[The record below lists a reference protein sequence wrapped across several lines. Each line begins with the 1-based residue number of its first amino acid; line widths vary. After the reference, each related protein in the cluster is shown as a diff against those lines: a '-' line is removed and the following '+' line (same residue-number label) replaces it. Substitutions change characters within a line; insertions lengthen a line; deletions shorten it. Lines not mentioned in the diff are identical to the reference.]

1 VAVTSTFIAC
11 FYHRPVRVR
20 VLGSAAGGG
29 FPQWNCRCPTCEAAR
44 GGAAARPRTQSSIA
58 IRGAEGP
65 WFLANA
71 SPDLRQQLET
81 LGGGSANGVRAAP
94 VAGVLLTDAEI
105 DHTAGLL
112 LLRESSSA
120 LRVYG
125 SEDVRRA
132 LTDGYPV
139 LPILG
144 AYCGVE
150 WRTLDPGD
158 ALAIAGSSLEVEAF
172 AAGGDAPRYLAGT
185 RADVE
190 ATGFVF
196 RDRATGGVLTYVPG
210 LARLDDGVLE
220 RFAASDV
227 VLVDGTFWV
236 DDELARLGISDRT
249 AAQMGHVPL
258 SGAGGTLEAL
268 AALSRPRSILVH
280 INNTNPILLERSPE
294 RDAVERAGVE
304 VGYDGLEVEV

>member
-1 VAVTSTFIAC
+1 
-11 FYHRPVRVR
+11 

-44 GGAAARPRTQSSIA
+44 RGDGAHPRTQSSLA

-71 SPDLRQQLET
+71 SPDLRQQLEA
-81 LGGGSANGVRAAP
+81 LGAEGVAGVRAAP

-112 LLRESSSA
+112 LLRESSA
-120 LRVYG
+120 PIRVYG
-125 SEDVRRA
+125 SEQVRRA

-139 LPILG
+139 LRILED
-144 AYCGVE
+144 YSGVE
-150 WRTLDPGD
+150 WRSLEPGSTL
-158 ALAIAGSSLEVEAF
+158 ALDGSSLEVESF
-172 AAGGDAPRYLAGT
+172 GAGGDAPRYLAASG
-185 RADVE
+185 ADVE
-190 ATGFVF
+190 ATGLVV

-210 LARLDDGVLE
+210 LARLDDAVLG
-220 RFAASDV
+220 RLGASDV
-227 VLVDGTFWV
+227 VLVDGTFWR

-249 AAQMGHVPL
+249 AGDMGHVPL
-258 SGAGGTLEAL
+258 SGPGGTLEAL
-268 AALSRPRSILVH
+268 AALDRPRAILVH

-294 RDAVERAGVE
+294 REAATAAGVE
-304 VGYDGLEVEV
+304 VAEDGLEVDL